1 LWALHTPPSPQT
13 PPPPP
18 PPLPLSC
25 LDMLKFQP
33 HGARPRQVSHHLLTA
48 HPRYVATGYGARAI
62 ADIQKDIKRY
72 AQAYSRGGMPGLF
85 FDEGVNWCG
94 PVA

>member
-1 LWALHTPPSPQT
+1 
-13 PPPPP
+13 
-18 PPLPLSC
+18 
-25 LDMLKFQP
+25 
-33 HGARPRQVSHHLLTA
+33 LTA